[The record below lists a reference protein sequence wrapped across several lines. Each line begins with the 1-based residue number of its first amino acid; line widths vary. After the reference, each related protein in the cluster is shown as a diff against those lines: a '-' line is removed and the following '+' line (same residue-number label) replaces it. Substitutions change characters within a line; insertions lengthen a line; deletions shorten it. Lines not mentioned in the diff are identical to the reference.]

1 MSDHDVLWPPPLSQI
16 DYKILQ
22 QQNKQLRANKR
33 LSVPLPCLFW
43 LGLAT
48 AEATEPFPAVPSCS
62 VGAAQRPP
70 RSQSFGP
77 TSTEHRLHFASAL
90 LYRLSGLGQRS
101 SWHGS
106 KQKGQSFR
114 EQTGPSYAPGYAP
127 EPSAVSKMS
136 FKHSQVFLPSRSPLR
151 KRKPNP
157 QWGKNQSTYPKLS
170 NTQGGEGKENMFSS
184 TFSQL

>member
-1 MSDHDVLWPPPLSQI
+1 MSGHGVLWPPPLSQI

-33 LSVPLPCLFW
+33 LSVPLRCLFW

-70 RSQSFGP
+70 RLQSFGP

-90 LYRLSGLGQRS
+90 LYRLSGLGQS
-101 SWHGS
+101 FSWHGS

-114 EQTGPSYAPGYAP
+114 EQTGCSYAP

-157 QWGKNQSTYPKLS
+157 QWEKIRVRTRSCRTHKAAKQKKTCFPPPFLN
-170 NTQGGEGKENMFSS
+170 
-184 TFSQL
+184 